1 MDRLPISRI
10 INYRQI
16 LPFIT
21 LVLLQALPAH
31 ESLAQDQNQPPA
43 PAAVTEQAA
52 AAPEAAAPAPEI
64 SAAEQQVLQV
74 RQQLQEIQASLKAK
88 RSELRAARR
97 QLKQV
102 TDESERVE
110 LEQRIAQE
118 EDEIDNLRESFENI
132 ALGGLDLSVFEAES
146 QTERFDWQQELQVVL
161 KPVFQQLRQLTEK
174 PRQIERLN
182 GQISLLT
189 DQIRISQR
197 ALENISQLIDEAL
210 EKDTL
215 TRLEQVEDRWERRLG
230 DLQRQ
235 REISQLQLQTL
246 QNSSESILQQI
257 RTAVRDF
264 VTGRG
269 LNLALAVAAYV
280 LVYFLMKGLYAGYL
294 FLARRGL
301 VRMASS
307 TTNRRIMAYSY
318 QALTITLATLVTL
331 AALYIRGDV
340 LLLVIA
346 IIILLIIL
354 LGLRNY
360 LPRYLQE
367 SKLLLNIGAVRERER
382 VIYKSLPWLVR
393 SLGMYSR
400 LYNPALDGLL
410 RLPLSEMLL
419 LVSRPYRE
427 DEPWFPTSP
436 GDWVMM
442 ADGVIGQVLRQTP
455 EIVQLKTKGT
465 VLTYATSNFL
475 AGGPRNLS
483 EGFGV
488 STVFGID
495 YKHQAISTH
504 LVPNILHEAIE
515 QGLGKTDFGKFVE
528 NILVEF
534 KEAAASSL
542 NYQVYVTM
550 KGEGAEFYFAVSRM
564 VQRICVDTCNAQGW
578 GIPFNQ
584 LTLNAGSGFSA
595 TPLI

>member
-1 MDRLPISRI
+1 MKYRCRIPICLTLLFLLLVSARI
-10 INYRQI
+10 GHTQEQ
-16 LPFIT
+16 T
-21 LVLLQALPAH
+21 
-31 ESLAQDQNQPPA
+31 PA
-43 PAAVTEQAA
+43 PAEPQPAET
-52 AAPEAAAPAPEI
+52 APAPEE
-64 SAAEQQVLQV
+64 AAVEETEADRQLTQV
-74 RQQLQEIQASLKAK
+74 RQQLQEIQASLNAK

-97 QLKQV
+97 QLRQV
-102 TDESERVE
+102 TDESERTE
-110 LEQRIAQE
+110 LEQRIVQE
-118 EDEIDNLRESFENI
+118 EVEIDNLRGSFENI
-132 ALGGLDLSVFEAES
+132 ALGGLDLSVFDAEG
-146 QTERFDWQQELQVVL
+146 QEERFDWQQELQVVL

-182 GQISLLT
+182 GQVSILT
-189 DQIRISQR
+189 DQIRICQR
-197 ALENISQLIDEAL
+197 ALENVSRLIDQSL

-235 REISQLQLQTL
+235 RGISQLQLQTL
-246 QNSSESILQQI
+246 QNNSESILRQI
-257 RTAVRDF
+257 QTAVQDF

-269 LNLALAVAAYV
+269 LNLTLAIAAYV
-280 LVYFLMKGLYAGYL
+280 LIYFLMKGMYAGYL
-294 FLARRGL
+294 FLGRRGL
-301 VRMASS
+301 VRMATS
-307 TTNRRIMAYSY
+307 TTNRRILAYSY
-318 QALTITLATLVTL
+318 KALSISLATLAVL
-331 AALYIRGDV
+331 AVLYIQGDV

-346 IIILLIIL
+346 LIIFLIIL

-382 VIYKSLPWLVR
+382 VIYKDLPWMVR

-410 RLPLSEMLL
+410 RLPMAEMLH
-419 LVSRPYRE
+419 LVSRPFRE

-442 ADGVIGQVLRQTP
+442 ADGAIGQVLRQTP

-465 VLTYATSNFL
+465 VLTYATSSFL
-475 AGGPRNLS
+475 TGGPRNLS

-504 LVPNILHEAIE
+504 IVPKVLHEAIE
-515 QGLGKTDFGKFVE
+515 RGLNATDFGKYVE

-542 NYQVYVTM
+542 NYQIYVTI
-550 KGEGAEFYFAVSRM
+550 KGEGAEFYFAISRL
-564 VQRICVDTCNAQGW
+564 VQRLCVDTCNAQGW

-584 LTLNAGSGFSA
+584 ITLNAGSGFSA
-595 TPLI
+595 APGIL

>member
-1 MDRLPISRI
+1 E
-10 INYRQI
+10 
-16 LPFIT
+16 
-21 LVLLQALPAH
+21 V
-31 ESLAQDQNQPPA
+31 
-43 PAAVTEQAA
+43 
-52 AAPEAAAPAPEI
+52 
-64 SAAEQQVLQV
+64 
-74 RQQLQEIQASLKAK
+74 
-88 RSELRAARR
+88 
-97 QLKQV
+97 
-102 TDESERVE
+102 
-110 LEQRIAQE
+110 
-118 EDEIDNLRESFENI
+118 EIDNLRGSFENI
-132 ALGGLDLSVFEAES
+132 ALGGLDLSVFDAEG
-146 QTERFDWQQELQVVL
+146 QEERFDWQQELQVVL

-182 GQISLLT
+182 GQVSILT
-189 DQIRISQR
+189 DQIRICQR
-197 ALENISQLIDEAL
+197 ALENVSRLIDQSL

-235 REISQLQLQTL
+235 RGISELQLQTL
-246 QNSSESILQQI
+246 QNNSESILRQI
-257 RTAVRDF
+257 RMAVQDF

-269 LNLALAVAAYV
+269 LNLTLAIAAYV
-280 LVYFLMKGLYAGYL
+280 LIYFLMKGMYAGYL
-294 FLARRGL
+294 FLGRRGL
-301 VRMASS
+301 VRMATS
-307 TTNRRIMAYSY
+307 TTNRRILAYSY
-318 QALTITLATLVTL
+318 KALSISLATLAVL
-331 AALYIRGDV
+331 AVLYIQGDV

-346 IIILLIIL
+346 LIIFLIIL

-382 VIYKSLPWLVR
+382 VIYKDLPWMVR

-410 RLPLSEMLL
+410 RLPMAEMLH
-419 LVSRPYRE
+419 LVSRPFRE

-442 ADGVIGQVLRQTP
+442 ADGAIGQVLRQTP

-465 VLTYATSNFL
+465 VLTYATSSFL
-475 AGGPRNLS
+475 TGGPRNLS

-504 LVPNILHEAIE
+504 IVPKVLHEAIE
-515 QGLGKTDFGKFVE
+515 RGLNATDFGKYVE

-542 NYQVYVTM
+542 NYQIYVTI
-550 KGEGAEFYFAVSRM
+550 KGEGAEFYFAISRL
-564 VQRICVDTCNAQGW
+564 VQRLCVDTCNAQGW

-584 LTLNAGSGFSA
+584 ITLNAGSGFSA
-595 TPLI
+595 APGIL

>member
-1 MDRLPISRI
+1 MIAKYVAPLVVACLLTI
-10 INYRQI
+10 IACSVFSQ
-16 LPFIT
+16 
-21 LVLLQALPAH
+21 
-31 ESLAQDQNQPPA
+31 EQNPPPA
-43 PAAVTEQAA
+43 PAAVTE
-52 AAPEAAAPAPEI
+52 PEAAETETAAPAPEI
-64 SAAEQQVLQV
+64 SEAEQQVLQV
-74 RQQLQEIQASLKAK
+74 RQQLQEIQESLKTK

-97 QLKQV
+97 QLRQV

-118 EDEIDNLRESFENI
+118 ETEIDNLRQSFEDI
-132 ALGGLDLSVFEAES
+132 ALGGLDL
-146 QTERFDWQQELQVVL
+146 TIFDTQNQDEQFNWQQELQVVL
-161 KPVFQQLRQLTEK
+161 KPLFQQLRQLTEK

-182 GQISLLT
+182 GEIALLSNQLRT
-189 DQIRISQR
+189 CRR
-197 ALENISQLIDEAL
+197 ALDNMEQLIDESL
-210 EKDTL
+210 DKDTL
-215 TRLEQVEDRWERRLG
+215 ARLEQVEERWQRRLG
-230 DLQRQ
+230 DLERQ
-235 REISQLQLQTL
+235 REISRLQLQTL
-246 QNSSESILQQI
+246 QNSSESILRQI
-257 RTAVRDF
+257 RTAVQDF

-269 LNLALAVAAYV
+269 LNLALAFAAYF
-280 LVYFLMKGLYAGYL
+280 LIYFLMKGIYAGYL
-294 FLARRGL
+294 FLGRRGL
-301 VRMASS
+301 VRMAVS
-307 TTNRRIMAYSY
+307 TTNRRILAYSY
-318 QALTITLATLVTL
+318 QALTISLATLAVL
-331 AALYIRGDV
+331 AVLYIRGDV

-382 VIYKSLPWLVR
+382 VIYKDLPWQIR
-393 SLGMYSR
+393 SLGVYSR

-410 RLPLSEMLL
+410 RLPLSETLQ

-427 DEPWFPTSP
+427 DEPWFPTST

-465 VLTYATSNFL
+465 VLTYATSSFL
-475 AGGPRNLS
+475 TGGPRNLS

-488 STVFGID
+488 AAVFGID

-504 LVPNILHEAIE
+504 LVPKVLHEAIE
-515 QGLGKTDFGKFVE
+515 QGLNKTDFGKHVE

-534 KEAAASSL
+534 KEAASSSL
-542 NYQVYVTM
+542 NYQIYVTM

-595 TPLI
+595 APGIL